1 MGVGDFSLDHMPY
14 EAPILGYGILVLI
27 FVFLTV
33 NYLSFKL
40 IGFMLRIDTRTG
52 NDPSKIVYLL
62 SFIVSS
68 VLTFLIIYPVLKKTV
83 L

>member
-1 MGVGDFSLDHMPY
+1 MGVGDFSLNHMPY

-33 NYLSFKL
+33 DYLMFKL

-52 NDPSKIVYLL
+52 NDPSKIVCLL
-62 SFIVSS
+62 SFIVSFI
-68 VLTFLIIYPVLKKTV
+68 LTFLIIYPVLKKTV

>member
-1 MGVGDFSLDHMPY
+1 MGVGDFSLNHMPY

-33 NYLSFKL
+33 NYLMFKL
-40 IGFMLRIDTRTG
+40 IGFLLRIDTRTG
-52 NDPSKIVYLL
+52 NDPSKIVCLL
-62 SFIVSS
+62 SFIVSFI
-68 VLTFLIIYPVLKKTV
+68 LTFLIIYPVLKKTV